1 MISRASLF
9 ALTASG
15 ALHAAVLSNWHTPFS
30 IDPASIP
37 NFENNLD
44 VQIIEDAN
52 TIGDIPTAA
61 QASIDS
67 QSTNISPVEVNE
79 REQALIHDVKRLSET
94 IFSLEKQFE
103 NAHHQ
108 AQNANHEIEQLTST
122 KASLE
127 ETLEAV
133 HRSANMTKAGMS
145 EQISILKAENR
156 QSQIEKA
163 DLQAQKNQAQFEN
176 TELRSANLSL
186 SDLLSDA
193 RDASQQSRNELVLE
207 RAHSQALD
215 HQLNALNTQQETLET
230 SHLDI
235 QREANILSE
244 QNHGLVIENT
254 TLKSQ
259 KNQAQSE
266 NTELRSANLSLSDLL
281 SDARDASQQ
290 SQKALVLERAHS
302 QALDHQLMALNT
314 QQETLEADR
323 LSIERETN
331 SLREQNH
338 GLVIENTTLKSQN
351 SMDREAIQS
360 LQNVNSNLKHIL
372 DQTKKEMTEL
382 QAKLEKSL
390 QTSRASL
397 ATGNAMDE
405 SNPTPAA
412 GNPKPIYPKI
422 AIRRGIE
429 GDVSL
434 RVMLTAS
441 GVVSSVTV
449 EKPSGS
455 RLLDAAAVSA
465 VKKWQFNPAMHQGE
479 PAASVTTVPIEF
491 KLIQSRG

>member
-9 ALTASG
+9 ALAASG
-15 ALHAAVLSNWHTPFS
+15 AIHAAVLSNWHTPFS

-37 NFENNLD
+37 SFENNLD

-52 TIGDIPTAA
+52 TIGDIPTAS

-67 QSTNISPVEVNE
+67 QPNNISPVEVNE

-94 IFSLEKQFE
+94 IFSLEKQLE
-103 NAHHQ
+103 NVHRE
-108 AQNANHEIEQLTST
+108 AQIANHEIGQLTSA
-122 KASLE
+122 KASVE
-127 ETLEAV
+127 QTLAAV
-133 HRSANMTKAGMS
+133 HRSAKLAKVGMS
-145 EQISILKAENR
+145 EQISILKAKNQQSRVENT
-156 QSQIEKA
+156 
-163 DLQAQKNQAQFEN
+163 DLQA
-176 TELRSANLSL
+176 
-186 SDLLSDA
+186 
-193 RDASQQSRNELVLE
+193 
-207 RAHSQALD
+207 
-215 HQLNALNTQQETLET
+215 
-230 SHLDI
+230 
-235 QREANILSE
+235 
-244 QNHGLVIENT
+244 
-254 TLKSQ
+254 Q

-266 NTELRSANLSLSDLL
+266 NTELRSANLALSDLL
-281 SDARDASQQ
+281 SDARDSTQQ
-290 SQKALVLERAHS
+290 SQKELVLERAHS

-314 QQETLEADR
+314 QQEILEASR
-323 LSIERETN
+323 LNIQRETN

-360 LQNVNSNLKHIL
+360 LQNVNGNLKHIL

-390 QTSRASL
+390 QTSLASL

-455 RLLDAAAVSA
+455 SLLDAAAVSA
-465 VKKWQFNPAMHQGE
+465 VKQWQFNPAMHQGE

-491 KLIQSRG
+491 KLVQSRG

>member
-15 ALHAAVLSNWHTPFS
+15 ALHAAVLSSWHAPLLV
-30 IDPASIP
+30 DPASIA

-52 TIGDIPTAA
+52 TIGDIPAA
-61 QASIDS
+61 SQASIDS
-67 QSTNISPVEVNE
+67 QPSNISPVEINE
-79 REQALIHDVKRLSET
+79 KEQALIHHVERLSET
-94 IFSLEKQFE
+94 IFSLEKQLE

-108 AQNANHEIEQLTST
+108 AQIANHEIEQLTSA

-133 HRSANMTKAGMS
+133 HRSANMAKAGMS
-145 EQISILKAENR
+145 EQISILKAANR
-156 QSQIEKA
+156 QSRIENA
-163 DLQAQKNQAQFEN
+163 DLQAQKNQAQSEN
-176 TELRSANLSL
+176 AELQKENLSL

-193 RDASQQSRNELVLE
+193 RDASQQSRNELALE

-215 HQLNALNTQQETLET
+215 HQLITLNNQQETLET

-244 QNHGLVIENT
+244 QKSKLIVENT
-254 TLKSQ
+254 KLKTQ
-259 KNQAQSE
+259 K
-266 NTELRSANLSLSDLL
+266 SAN
-281 SDARDASQQ
+281 A
-290 SQKALVLERAHS
+290 E
-302 QALDHQLMALNT
+302 
-314 QQETLEADR
+314 E
-323 LSIERETN
+323 
-331 SLREQNH
+331 
-338 GLVIENTTLKSQN
+338 
-351 SMDREAIQS
+351 IQS
-360 LQNVNSNLKHIL
+360 LQNINSGLRQML
-372 DQTKKEMTEL
+372 DQARKEMAEL
-382 QAKLEKSL
+382 QAKLEKSPE
-390 QTSRASL
+390 TSQASL

-455 RLLDAAAVSA
+455 ELLDAAAVSA
-465 VKKWQFNPAMHQGE
+465 VKQWQFNPAMHQGE

>member
-9 ALTASG
+9 ALAASG

-37 NFENNLD
+37 SFENNLD

-52 TIGDIPTAA
+52 TIGDIPTAS

-67 QSTNISPVEVNE
+67 QPSNISPVEVNE

-94 IFSLEKQFE
+94 IFSLEKQLE
-103 NAHHQ
+103 NVHRE
-108 AQNANHEIEQLTST
+108 AQIANHEIGQLTSA
-122 KASLE
+122 KASVE
-127 ETLEAV
+127 QTLAAV
-133 HRSANMTKAGMS
+133 HRSAKLAKVGMS
-145 EQISILKAENR
+145 EQISILKAKNQQSRVENT
-156 QSQIEKA
+156 
-163 DLQAQKNQAQFEN
+163 DLQA
-176 TELRSANLSL
+176 
-186 SDLLSDA
+186 
-193 RDASQQSRNELVLE
+193 
-207 RAHSQALD
+207 
-215 HQLNALNTQQETLET
+215 
-230 SHLDI
+230 
-235 QREANILSE
+235 
-244 QNHGLVIENT
+244 
-254 TLKSQ
+254 Q

-266 NTELRSANLSLSDLL
+266 NTELRSANLALSDLL
-281 SDARDASQQ
+281 SDARDSTQQ
-290 SQKALVLERAHS
+290 SQKELVLERAHS

-314 QQETLEADR
+314 QQEILEASR
-323 LSIERETN
+323 LNIQRETN

-455 RLLDAAAVSA
+455 SLLDAAAVSA
-465 VKKWQFNPAMHQGE
+465 VKQWQFNPAMHQGE

>member
-9 ALTASG
+9 ALAASG

-37 NFENNLD
+37 SFENNLD

-52 TIGDIPTAA
+52 TIGDIPTAS

-67 QSTNISPVEVNE
+67 QPSNISPVEVNE

-94 IFSLEKQFE
+94 IFSLEKQLE
-103 NAHHQ
+103 NVHRE
-108 AQNANHEIEQLTST
+108 AQIANHEIGQLTSA
-122 KASLE
+122 KASVE
-127 ETLEAV
+127 QTLTAV
-133 HRSANMTKAGMS
+133 HRSAKLAKVGMS

-156 QSQIEKA
+156 QSRIENA
-163 DLQAQKNQAQFEN
+163 DLQAQKNQAQLEN

-193 RDASQQSRNELVLE
+193 RDS
-207 RAHSQALD
+207 
-215 HQLNALNTQQETLET
+215 T
-230 SHLDI
+230 
-235 QREANILSE
+235 
-244 QNHGLVIENT
+244 
-254 TLKSQ
+254 
-259 KNQAQSE
+259 
-266 NTELRSANLSLSDLL
+266 
-281 SDARDASQQ
+281 QQ
-290 SQKALVLERAHS
+290 SQKELVLERAHS

-314 QQETLEADR
+314 QQEILEASR
-323 LSIERETN
+323 LDIQRETN

-360 LQNVNSNLKHIL
+360 LQNVNGNLKHAL

-455 RLLDAAAVSA
+455 SLLDAAAVSA
-465 VKKWQFNPAMHQGE
+465 VKQWQFNPAMHQGE

>member
-15 ALHAAVLSNWHTPFS
+15 ALHAAALSSWHAPLLV
-30 IDPASIP
+30 DPASIA

-52 TIGDIPTAA
+52 TIGDIPAA
-61 QASIDS
+61 SQASIDS
-67 QSTNISPVEVNE
+67 QPSNISPVEINE
-79 REQALIHDVKRLSET
+79 KEQALIHHVERLSET
-94 IFSLEKQFE
+94 IFSLEKQLE

-108 AQNANHEIEQLTST
+108 AQIANHEIEQLTSA

-133 HRSANMTKAGMS
+133 HRSANMAKAGMS
-145 EQISILKAENR
+145 EQISILKAANR
-156 QSQIEKA
+156 QSRIENA
-163 DLQAQKNQAQFEN
+163 DLQAQKKQAQSEN
-176 TELRSANLSL
+176 AELQKENLSL

-193 RDASQQSRNELVLE
+193 RDASQQSRNELALE

-215 HQLNALNTQQETLET
+215 HQLITLNNQQETLET

-244 QNHGLVIENT
+244 QKSELIVENT
-254 TLKSQ
+254 KLKTH
-259 KNQAQSE
+259 K
-266 NTELRSANLSLSDLL
+266 SAN
-281 SDARDASQQ
+281 A
-290 SQKALVLERAHS
+290 E
-302 QALDHQLMALNT
+302 
-314 QQETLEADR
+314 E
-323 LSIERETN
+323 
-331 SLREQNH
+331 
-338 GLVIENTTLKSQN
+338 
-351 SMDREAIQS
+351 IQS
-360 LQNVNSNLKHIL
+360 LQNINSGLRQML
-372 DQTKKEMTEL
+372 DRARKEMAEL
-382 QAKLEKSL
+382 QAKLEKSPE
-390 QTSRASL
+390 TSQASL

-455 RLLDAAAVSA
+455 ELLDAAAVSA
-465 VKKWQFNPAMHQGE
+465 VKQWQFNPAMHQGE

>member
-15 ALHAAVLSNWHTPFS
+15 ALHAAVLSSWHAPLLV
-30 IDPASIP
+30 DPASIA

-52 TIGDIPTAA
+52 TIGDIPAA
-61 QASIDS
+61 SQASIDS
-67 QSTNISPVEVNE
+67 QPSNISPVEINE
-79 REQALIHDVKRLSET
+79 KEQALIHHVERLSET
-94 IFSLEKQFE
+94 IFSLEKQLE

-108 AQNANHEIEQLTST
+108 AQIANHEIEQLTSA

-133 HRSANMTKAGMS
+133 HRSANMAKAGMS
-145 EQISILKAENR
+145 EQISILKAANR
-156 QSQIEKA
+156 QSRIENA
-163 DLQAQKNQAQFEN
+163 DLQAQKKQAQSEN
-176 TELRSANLSL
+176 AELQKENLSL

-193 RDASQQSRNELVLE
+193 RDASQQSRNELALE

-215 HQLNALNTQQETLET
+215 HQLITLNNQQETLET

-244 QNHGLVIENT
+244 QKSKLIVENT
-254 TLKSQ
+254 KLKTH
-259 KNQAQSE
+259 K
-266 NTELRSANLSLSDLL
+266 SAN
-281 SDARDASQQ
+281 A
-290 SQKALVLERAHS
+290 E
-302 QALDHQLMALNT
+302 
-314 QQETLEADR
+314 E
-323 LSIERETN
+323 
-331 SLREQNH
+331 
-338 GLVIENTTLKSQN
+338 
-351 SMDREAIQS
+351 IQS
-360 LQNVNSNLKHIL
+360 LQNINSGLRQKL
-372 DQTKKEMTEL
+372 DQARKEMAEL
-382 QAKLEKSL
+382 QAKLEKSPE
-390 QTSRASL
+390 TSQASL

-455 RLLDAAAVSA
+455 ELLDAAAVSA
-465 VKKWQFNPAMHQGE
+465 VKQWQFNPAMHQGE

>member
-9 ALTASG
+9 ALAASG

-37 NFENNLD
+37 SFENNLD

-52 TIGDIPTAA
+52 TIGDIPTAS

-67 QSTNISPVEVNE
+67 QPSNISPVEVNE

-94 IFSLEKQFE
+94 IFSLEKQLE
-103 NAHHQ
+103 NVHRE
-108 AQNANHEIEQLTST
+108 AQIANHEIGQLTSA
-122 KASLE
+122 KASVE
-127 ETLEAV
+127 QTLTAV
-133 HRSANMTKAGMS
+133 HRSAKLAKVGMS
-145 EQISILKAENR
+145 EQISILKAKNR
-156 QSQIEKA
+156 QSRVENT
-163 DLQAQKNQAQFEN
+163 DLQA
-176 TELRSANLSL
+176 
-186 SDLLSDA
+186 
-193 RDASQQSRNELVLE
+193 
-207 RAHSQALD
+207 
-215 HQLNALNTQQETLET
+215 
-230 SHLDI
+230 
-235 QREANILSE
+235 
-244 QNHGLVIENT
+244 
-254 TLKSQ
+254 Q

-266 NTELRSANLSLSDLL
+266 NTELRSANLALSDLL
-281 SDARDASQQ
+281 SDARDSTQQ
-290 SQKALVLERAHS
+290 SQKELVLERAHS

-314 QQETLEADR
+314 QQEILEASR
-323 LSIERETN
+323 LNIQRETN

-390 QTSRASL
+390 QTSLASL

-455 RLLDAAAVSA
+455 KLLDAAAVSA
-465 VKKWQFNPAMHQGE
+465 VKQWQFNPAMHQGE
-479 PAASVTTVPIEF
+479 PTASVTTVPIEF

>member
-15 ALHAAVLSNWHTPFS
+15 ALHAAALSSWHAPLLV
-30 IDPASIP
+30 DPASIA

-52 TIGDIPTAA
+52 TIGDIPTAS

-67 QSTNISPVEVNE
+67 QPSNISPVEINE
-79 REQALIHDVKRLSET
+79 KEQALIHHVERLSET
-94 IFSLEKQFE
+94 IFSLEKQLE

-108 AQNANHEIEQLTST
+108 AQIANHEIEQLTSA

-133 HRSANMTKAGMS
+133 HRSANMAKAGMS
-145 EQISILKAENR
+145 EQISILKAANR
-156 QSQIEKA
+156 QSRIENA
-163 DLQAQKNQAQFEN
+163 DLQAQKNQTQSEN
-176 TELRSANLSL
+176 AELQKENLSL

-193 RDASQQSRNELVLE
+193 RDASQQSRNELALE
-207 RAHSQALD
+207 RAQSQALD
-215 HQLNALNTQQETLET
+215 HQLITLNNQQETLET

-244 QNHGLVIENT
+244 QKSELIVENT
-254 TLKSQ
+254 KLKTH
-259 KNQAQSE
+259 K
-266 NTELRSANLSLSDLL
+266 SAN
-281 SDARDASQQ
+281 A
-290 SQKALVLERAHS
+290 E
-302 QALDHQLMALNT
+302 
-314 QQETLEADR
+314 E
-323 LSIERETN
+323 
-331 SLREQNH
+331 
-338 GLVIENTTLKSQN
+338 
-351 SMDREAIQS
+351 IQS
-360 LQNVNSNLKHIL
+360 LQNINSGLRQML
-372 DQTKKEMTEL
+372 DQARKEMAEL
-382 QAKLEKSL
+382 QAKLEKSPE
-390 QTSRASL
+390 TSQASL

-455 RLLDAAAVSA
+455 ELLDAAAVSA
-465 VKKWQFNPAMHQGE
+465 VKQWQFNPAMHQGE

>member
-9 ALTASG
+9 ALAASG
-15 ALHAAVLSNWHTPFS
+15 AIHAAVLSNWHTPFS

-37 NFENNLD
+37 SFENNLD

-52 TIGDIPTAA
+52 TIGDIPTAS

-67 QSTNISPVEVNE
+67 QPSNISPVEVNE

-94 IFSLEKQFE
+94 IFSLEKQLE
-103 NAHHQ
+103 NVHRE
-108 AQNANHEIEQLTST
+108 AQIANHEIGQLTSA
-122 KASLE
+122 KASVE
-127 ETLEAV
+127 QTLTAV
-133 HRSANMTKAGMS
+133 HRSAKLAKVGMS

-156 QSQIEKA
+156 QSRIENA
-163 DLQAQKNQAQFEN
+163 GLQAQKNQAQLEN

-193 RDASQQSRNELVLE
+193 RDSTQQSQKELVLE
-207 RAHSQALD
+207 RAHSQ
-215 HQLNALNTQQETLET
+215 
-230 SHLDI
+230 
-235 QREANILSE
+235 
-244 QNHGLVIENT
+244 V
-254 TLKSQ
+254 
-259 KNQAQSE
+259 
-266 NTELRSANLSLSDLL
+266 
-281 SDARDASQQ
+281 
-290 SQKALVLERAHS
+290 
-302 QALDHQLMALNT
+302 LDHQLMALNT
-314 QQETLEADR
+314 QQETLETSR
-323 LSIERETN
+323 LDIQRETN
-331 SLREQNH
+331 SLREQNR

-455 RLLDAAAVSA
+455 SLLDAAAVSA
-465 VKKWQFNPAMHQGE
+465 VKQWQFNPAMHQGE

>member
-15 ALHAAVLSNWHTPFS
+15 ALHAAALSSWHAPLLV
-30 IDPASIP
+30 DPASIAS
-37 NFENNLD
+37 FENNLD

-52 TIGDIPTAA
+52 TIGDIPTAS

-67 QSTNISPVEVNE
+67 QPSNISPVEINE
-79 REQALIHDVKRLSET
+79 KEQALIHHVERLLET
-94 IFSLEKQFE
+94 IFSLEKQLE

-108 AQNANHEIEQLTST
+108 AQIANHEIEQLTSA

-133 HRSANMTKAGMS
+133 HRSANMAKAGMS
-145 EQISILKAENR
+145 EQISILKAANR
-156 QSQIEKA
+156 QSRIENA
-163 DLQAQKNQAQFEN
+163 DLQAQKKQAQSEN
-176 TELRSANLSL
+176 AELQKENLSL

-193 RDASQQSRNELVLE
+193 RDASQQSRNELALE

-215 HQLNALNTQQETLET
+215 HQLITLNNQQETLET

-244 QNHGLVIENT
+244 QKSELIVENT
-254 TLKSQ
+254 KLKTH
-259 KNQAQSE
+259 K
-266 NTELRSANLSLSDLL
+266 SAN
-281 SDARDASQQ
+281 A
-290 SQKALVLERAHS
+290 E
-302 QALDHQLMALNT
+302 
-314 QQETLEADR
+314 E
-323 LSIERETN
+323 
-331 SLREQNH
+331 
-338 GLVIENTTLKSQN
+338 
-351 SMDREAIQS
+351 IQS
-360 LQNVNSNLKHIL
+360 LQNINSGLRQML
-372 DQTKKEMTEL
+372 DQARKEMAEL
-382 QAKLEKSL
+382 QAKLEKSPE
-390 QTSRASL
+390 TSQASL

-429 GDVSL
+429 GGVSL

-455 RLLDAAAVSA
+455 ELLDAAAVSA
-465 VKKWQFNPAMHQGE
+465 VKQWQFNPAMHQGE

>member
-1 MISRASLF
+1 VISRASLF
-9 ALTASG
+9 ALAASG

-37 NFENNLD
+37 SFENNLD

-52 TIGDIPTAA
+52 TIGDIPTAS

-67 QSTNISPVEVNE
+67 QPSNISPVEVNE

-94 IFSLEKQFE
+94 IFSLEKQLE
-103 NAHHQ
+103 NVHRE
-108 AQNANHEIEQLTST
+108 AQIANHEIGQLTSA
-122 KASLE
+122 KASVE
-127 ETLEAV
+127 QTLTAV
-133 HRSANMTKAGMS
+133 HRSAKLAKVGMS

-156 QSQIEKA
+156 QSRIENA
-163 DLQAQKNQAQFEN
+163 GLQAQKNQAQLEN

-193 RDASQQSRNELVLE
+193 RDSTQQSQKELVLE
-207 RAHSQALD
+207 RAHS
-215 HQLNALNTQQETLET
+215 E
-230 SHLDI
+230 
-235 QREANILSE
+235 
-244 QNHGLVIENT
+244 
-254 TLKSQ
+254 
-259 KNQAQSE
+259 
-266 NTELRSANLSLSDLL
+266 
-281 SDARDASQQ
+281 
-290 SQKALVLERAHS
+290 
-302 QALDHQLMALNT
+302 ALDHQLMALNT
-314 QQETLEADR
+314 QQEILEASR
-323 LSIERETN
+323 LDIQRETN

-360 LQNVNSNLKHIL
+360 LQNVNGNLKHAL

-455 RLLDAAAVSA
+455 SLLDAAAVSA
-465 VKKWQFNPAMHQGE
+465 VKQWQFNPAMHQGE

>member
-15 ALHAAVLSNWHTPFS
+15 ALHAAALSSWHAPLLV
-30 IDPASIP
+30 DPASIA

-52 TIGDIPTAA
+52 TIGDIPAA
-61 QASIDS
+61 SQASIDS
-67 QSTNISPVEVNE
+67 QPSNISPVEINE
-79 REQALIHDVKRLSET
+79 KEQALIHHVERLSET
-94 IFSLEKQFE
+94 IFSLEKQLE

-108 AQNANHEIEQLTST
+108 AQIANHEIEQLTSA

-133 HRSANMTKAGMS
+133 HRSANMAKAGMS
-145 EQISILKAENR
+145 EQISILKAANR
-156 QSQIEKA
+156 QSRIENA
-163 DLQAQKNQAQFEN
+163 DLQAQKNQAQSEN
-176 TELRSANLSL
+176 VELQKENLSL

-193 RDASQQSRNELVLE
+193 RDASQQSRNELALE

-215 HQLNALNTQQETLET
+215 HQLITLNNQQETLET

-244 QNHGLVIENT
+244 QKSKLIVENT
-254 TLKSQ
+254 KLKTQ
-259 KNQAQSE
+259 K
-266 NTELRSANLSLSDLL
+266 SAN
-281 SDARDASQQ
+281 A
-290 SQKALVLERAHS
+290 E
-302 QALDHQLMALNT
+302 
-314 QQETLEADR
+314 E
-323 LSIERETN
+323 
-331 SLREQNH
+331 
-338 GLVIENTTLKSQN
+338 
-351 SMDREAIQS
+351 IQS
-360 LQNVNSNLKHIL
+360 LQNINSGLRQML
-372 DQTKKEMTEL
+372 DQARKEMAEL
-382 QAKLEKSL
+382 QAKLEKSPE
-390 QTSRASL
+390 TSQASL

-455 RLLDAAAVSA
+455 ELLDAAAVSA
-465 VKKWQFNPAMHQGE
+465 VKQWQFNPAMHQGE

>member
-9 ALTASG
+9 ALAASG

-37 NFENNLD
+37 SFENNLD

-52 TIGDIPTAA
+52 SIGDIPTAS

-67 QSTNISPVEVNE
+67 QPSNISPVEVNE

-94 IFSLEKQFE
+94 IFSLEKQLE
-103 NAHHQ
+103 NVHRE
-108 AQNANHEIEQLTST
+108 AQIANHEIGQLTSA
-122 KASLE
+122 KASVE
-127 ETLEAV
+127 QTLTAV
-133 HRSANMTKAGMS
+133 HRSAKLAKVGMS

-156 QSQIEKA
+156 QSRIENA
-163 DLQAQKNQAQFEN
+163 DLQAQKNQAQLEN

-193 RDASQQSRNELVLE
+193 RDS
-207 RAHSQALD
+207 
-215 HQLNALNTQQETLET
+215 T
-230 SHLDI
+230 
-235 QREANILSE
+235 
-244 QNHGLVIENT
+244 
-254 TLKSQ
+254 
-259 KNQAQSE
+259 
-266 NTELRSANLSLSDLL
+266 
-281 SDARDASQQ
+281 QQ
-290 SQKALVLERAHS
+290 SQKELVLERAHS

-314 QQETLEADR
+314 QQEILEASR
-323 LSIERETN
+323 LNIQRETN

-360 LQNVNSNLKHIL
+360 LQNVNGNLKHAL

-455 RLLDAAAVSA
+455 SLLDAAAVSA
-465 VKKWQFNPAMHQGE
+465 VKQWQFNPAMHQGE

>member
-9 ALTASG
+9 ALAASG

-37 NFENNLD
+37 SFENNLD

-52 TIGDIPTAA
+52 TIGDIPTAS

-67 QSTNISPVEVNE
+67 QPSNISPVEVNE

-94 IFSLEKQFE
+94 IFSLEKQLE
-103 NAHHQ
+103 NVHRE
-108 AQNANHEIEQLTST
+108 AQIANHEIGQLTSA
-122 KASLE
+122 KASVE
-127 ETLEAV
+127 QTLAAV
-133 HRSANMTKAGMS
+133 HRSAKLAKVGMS
-145 EQISILKAENR
+145 EQISILTAKNQQSRVENT
-156 QSQIEKA
+156 
-163 DLQAQKNQAQFEN
+163 DLQA
-176 TELRSANLSL
+176 
-186 SDLLSDA
+186 
-193 RDASQQSRNELVLE
+193 
-207 RAHSQALD
+207 
-215 HQLNALNTQQETLET
+215 
-230 SHLDI
+230 
-235 QREANILSE
+235 
-244 QNHGLVIENT
+244 
-254 TLKSQ
+254 Q

-266 NTELRSANLSLSDLL
+266 NTELRSANLALSDLL
-281 SDARDASQQ
+281 SDARDSTQQ
-290 SQKALVLERAHS
+290 SQKELVLERAHS

-314 QQETLEADR
+314 QQEILEASR
-323 LSIERETN
+323 LNIQRETN

-390 QTSRASL
+390 QTSLASL

-455 RLLDAAAVSA
+455 SLLDAAAVSA
-465 VKKWQFNPAMHQGE
+465 VKQWQFNPAMHQGE

>member
-1 MISRASLF
+1 M
-9 ALTASG
+9 
-15 ALHAAVLSNWHTPFS
+15 
-30 IDPASIP
+30 
-37 NFENNLD
+37 
-44 VQIIEDAN
+44 
-52 TIGDIPTAA
+52 
-61 QASIDS
+61 
-67 QSTNISPVEVNE
+67 
-79 REQALIHDVKRLSET
+79 EQ
-94 IFSLEKQFE
+94 
-103 NAHHQ
+103 
-108 AQNANHEIEQLTST
+108 
-122 KASLE
+122 
-127 ETLEAV
+127 TLAAV
-133 HRSANMTKAGMS
+133 HRSAKLAKVGMS

-156 QSQIEKA
+156 QSRIENT
-163 DLQAQKNQAQFEN
+163 DLQA
-176 TELRSANLSL
+176 
-186 SDLLSDA
+186 
-193 RDASQQSRNELVLE
+193 
-207 RAHSQALD
+207 
-215 HQLNALNTQQETLET
+215 
-230 SHLDI
+230 
-235 QREANILSE
+235 
-244 QNHGLVIENT
+244 
-254 TLKSQ
+254 Q

-281 SDARDASQQ
+281 SDARDSTQQ
-290 SQKALVLERAHS
+290 SQKELVLERAHS

-314 QQETLEADR
+314 QQEILEASR
-323 LSIERETN
+323 LNIQRETN

-360 LQNVNSNLKHIL
+360 LQNVNGNLKHAL

-455 RLLDAAAVSA
+455 SLLDAAAVSA
-465 VKKWQFNPAMHQGE
+465 VKQWQFNPAMHQGE

>member
-1 MISRASLF
+1 VISRASLF
-9 ALTASG
+9 ALAASG

-37 NFENNLD
+37 SFENNLD

-52 TIGDIPTAA
+52 TIGDIPTAS

-67 QSTNISPVEVNE
+67 QPSNISPVEVNE

-94 IFSLEKQFE
+94 IFSLEKQLE
-103 NAHHQ
+103 NVHRE
-108 AQNANHEIEQLTST
+108 AQIANHEIGQLTSA
-122 KASLE
+122 KASVE
-127 ETLEAV
+127 QTLTAV
-133 HRSANMTKAGMS
+133 HRSAKLAKVGMS

-156 QSQIEKA
+156 QSRIENA
-163 DLQAQKNQAQFEN
+163 DLQAQKNQAQLEN

-193 RDASQQSRNELVLE
+193 RDSTQQSQKELVLE
-207 RAHSQALD
+207 RAHS
-215 HQLNALNTQQETLET
+215 E
-230 SHLDI
+230 
-235 QREANILSE
+235 
-244 QNHGLVIENT
+244 
-254 TLKSQ
+254 
-259 KNQAQSE
+259 
-266 NTELRSANLSLSDLL
+266 
-281 SDARDASQQ
+281 
-290 SQKALVLERAHS
+290 
-302 QALDHQLMALNT
+302 ALDHQLMALNT
-314 QQETLEADR
+314 QQEILEASR
-323 LSIERETN
+323 LDIQRETN

-360 LQNVNSNLKHIL
+360 LQNVNGNLKHAL

-455 RLLDAAAVSA
+455 SLLDAAAVSA
-465 VKKWQFNPAMHQGE
+465 VKQWQFNPAMHQGE

>member
-15 ALHAAVLSNWHTPFS
+15 ALHAAALSSWHAPLLV
-30 IDPASIP
+30 DPASIAS
-37 NFENNLD
+37 FENNLD

-52 TIGDIPTAA
+52 TIGDIPTAS

-67 QSTNISPVEVNE
+67 QPSNISPVEINE
-79 REQALIHDVKRLSET
+79 KEQALIHHVERLSET
-94 IFSLEKQFE
+94 IFSLEKQLE

-108 AQNANHEIEQLTST
+108 AQIANHEIEQLTSA

-133 HRSANMTKAGMS
+133 HRSANMAKAGMS
-145 EQISILKAENR
+145 EQISILKAANR
-156 QSQIEKA
+156 QSRIENA
-163 DLQAQKNQAQFEN
+163 DLQAQKNQAQSEN
-176 TELRSANLSL
+176 AELQKENLSL

-193 RDASQQSRNELVLE
+193 RDASQQSRNELALE

-215 HQLNALNTQQETLET
+215 HQLITLNNQQETLET

-244 QNHGLVIENT
+244 QKSKLIVENT
-254 TLKSQ
+254 KLKTH
-259 KNQAQSE
+259 QAQSE
-266 NTELRSANLSLSDLL
+266 NAEALSDLL

-290 SQKALVLERAHS
+290 SRNELALERAQS
-302 QALDHQLMALNT
+302 QALDHQLITLNN
-314 QQETLEADR
+314 QQETLETSHLDIQREANI
-323 LSIERETN
+323 LS
-331 SLREQNH
+331 EQKSE
-338 GLVIENTTLKSQN
+338 LIVENTKLKTHKSAN
-351 SMDREAIQS
+351 AEEIQS
-360 LQNVNSNLKHIL
+360 LQNINSGLRQML
-372 DQTKKEMTEL
+372 DQARKEMAEL
-382 QAKLEKSL
+382 QAKLEKSPE
-390 QTSRASL
+390 TSQASL

-455 RLLDAAAVSA
+455 ELLDAAAVSA
-465 VKKWQFNPAMHQGE
+465 VKQWQFNPAMHQGE

>member
-15 ALHAAVLSNWHTPFS
+15 ALHAAALSSWHAPLLV
-30 IDPASIP
+30 DPASIA

-52 TIGDIPTAA
+52 TIGDIPTAS

-67 QSTNISPVEVNE
+67 QPSNISPVEINE
-79 REQALIHDVKRLSET
+79 KEQALIHHVERLSET
-94 IFSLEKQFE
+94 IFSLEKQLE
-103 NAHHQ
+103 NVHRE
-108 AQNANHEIEQLTST
+108 AQIANHEIGQLTSA
-122 KASLE
+122 KASVE
-127 ETLEAV
+127 QTLTAV
-133 HRSANMTKAGMS
+133 HRSAKLAKVGMS

-156 QSQIEKA
+156 QSRIENA
-163 DLQAQKNQAQFEN
+163 DLQAQKNQAQLEN

-193 RDASQQSRNELVLE
+193 RDSTQQSQKELVLE
-207 RAHSQALD
+207 RAHS
-215 HQLNALNTQQETLET
+215 E
-230 SHLDI
+230 
-235 QREANILSE
+235 
-244 QNHGLVIENT
+244 
-254 TLKSQ
+254 
-259 KNQAQSE
+259 
-266 NTELRSANLSLSDLL
+266 
-281 SDARDASQQ
+281 
-290 SQKALVLERAHS
+290 
-302 QALDHQLMALNT
+302 ALDHQLMALNT
-314 QQETLEADR
+314 QQEILEASR
-323 LSIERETN
+323 LNIQRETN

-360 LQNVNSNLKHIL
+360 LQNVNGNLKHAL

-455 RLLDAAAVSA
+455 SLLDAAAVSA
-465 VKKWQFNPAMHQGE
+465 VKQWQFNPAMHQGE

>member
-15 ALHAAVLSNWHTPFS
+15 ALHAAVLSSWHAPLLV
-30 IDPASIP
+30 DPASIA

-52 TIGDIPTAA
+52 TIGDIPAA
-61 QASIDS
+61 SQASIDS
-67 QSTNISPVEVNE
+67 QPSNISPVEINE
-79 REQALIHDVKRLSET
+79 KEQALIHHVERLSET
-94 IFSLEKQFE
+94 IFSLEKQLE

-108 AQNANHEIEQLTST
+108 AQIANHEIEQLTSA

-133 HRSANMTKAGMS
+133 HRSANMAKAGMS
-145 EQISILKAENR
+145 EQISILKAANR
-156 QSQIEKA
+156 QSRIENA
-163 DLQAQKNQAQFEN
+163 DLQAQKNQAQSEN
-176 TELRSANLSL
+176 VELQKENLSL

-193 RDASQQSRNELVLE
+193 RDASQQSRNELALE

-215 HQLNALNTQQETLET
+215 HQLITLNNQQETLET

-244 QNHGLVIENT
+244 QKSELIVENT
-254 TLKSQ
+254 KLKTH
-259 KNQAQSE
+259 K
-266 NTELRSANLSLSDLL
+266 SAN
-281 SDARDASQQ
+281 A
-290 SQKALVLERAHS
+290 E
-302 QALDHQLMALNT
+302 
-314 QQETLEADR
+314 E
-323 LSIERETN
+323 
-331 SLREQNH
+331 
-338 GLVIENTTLKSQN
+338 
-351 SMDREAIQS
+351 IQS
-360 LQNVNSNLKHIL
+360 LQNINSGLRQML
-372 DQTKKEMTEL
+372 DQARKEMAEL
-382 QAKLEKSL
+382 QAKLEKSPE
-390 QTSRASL
+390 TSQASL

-455 RLLDAAAVSA
+455 ELLDAAAVSA
-465 VKKWQFNPAMHQGE
+465 VKQWQFNPAMHQGE

>member
-1 MISRASLF
+1 VISRASLF
-9 ALTASG
+9 ALAASG

-37 NFENNLD
+37 SFENNLD

-52 TIGDIPTAA
+52 TIGDIPTAS

-67 QSTNISPVEVNE
+67 QPSNISPVEVNE

-94 IFSLEKQFE
+94 IFSLEKQLE
-103 NAHHQ
+103 NVHRE
-108 AQNANHEIEQLTST
+108 AQIANHEIGQLTSA
-122 KASLE
+122 KASVE
-127 ETLEAV
+127 QTLTAV
-133 HRSANMTKAGMS
+133 HRSAKLAKVGMS

-156 QSQIEKA
+156 QSRIENA
-163 DLQAQKNQAQFEN
+163 DLQAQKNQAQLEN

-193 RDASQQSRNELVLE
+193 RDS
-207 RAHSQALD
+207 
-215 HQLNALNTQQETLET
+215 T
-230 SHLDI
+230 
-235 QREANILSE
+235 
-244 QNHGLVIENT
+244 
-254 TLKSQ
+254 
-259 KNQAQSE
+259 
-266 NTELRSANLSLSDLL
+266 
-281 SDARDASQQ
+281 QQ
-290 SQKALVLERAHS
+290 SQKELVLERAHS

-314 QQETLEADR
+314 QQEILEASR
-323 LSIERETN
+323 LNIQRETN

-360 LQNVNSNLKHIL
+360 LQNVNGNLKHAL

-455 RLLDAAAVSA
+455 SLLDAAAVSA
-465 VKKWQFNPAMHQGE
+465 VKQWQFNPAMHQGE

>member
-9 ALTASG
+9 ALAASG

-37 NFENNLD
+37 SFENNLD

-52 TIGDIPTAA
+52 TIGDIPTAS

-67 QSTNISPVEVNE
+67 QPSNISPVEVNE

-94 IFSLEKQFE
+94 IFSLEKQLE
-103 NAHHQ
+103 NVHRE
-108 AQNANHEIEQLTST
+108 AQIANHEIGQLTSA
-122 KASLE
+122 KASVE
-127 ETLEAV
+127 QTLAAV
-133 HRSANMTKAGMS
+133 HRSAKLAKVGMS
-145 EQISILKAENR
+145 EQISILKAKNR
-156 QSQIEKA
+156 QSRVENT
-163 DLQAQKNQAQFEN
+163 DLQA
-176 TELRSANLSL
+176 
-186 SDLLSDA
+186 
-193 RDASQQSRNELVLE
+193 
-207 RAHSQALD
+207 
-215 HQLNALNTQQETLET
+215 
-230 SHLDI
+230 
-235 QREANILSE
+235 
-244 QNHGLVIENT
+244 
-254 TLKSQ
+254 Q

-266 NTELRSANLSLSDLL
+266 NTELRSANLALSDLL
-281 SDARDASQQ
+281 SDARDSTQQ
-290 SQKALVLERAHS
+290 SQKELVLERAHS

-314 QQETLEADR
+314 QQEILEASR
-323 LSIERETN
+323 LNIQRETN

-390 QTSRASL
+390 QTSLASL

-455 RLLDAAAVSA
+455 SLLDAAAVSA
-465 VKKWQFNPAMHQGE
+465 VKQWQFNPAMHQGE

>member
-9 ALTASG
+9 ALAASG
-15 ALHAAVLSNWHTPFS
+15 AIHAAVLSNWHTPFS

-52 TIGDIPTAA
+52 TIGDIPTAS

-67 QSTNISPVEVNE
+67 QPNNISPVEVNE

-94 IFSLEKQFE
+94 IFSLEKQLE
-103 NAHHQ
+103 NAHHE
-108 AQNANHEIEQLTST
+108 AQIANHEIGQLTSA
-122 KASLE
+122 KASVE
-127 ETLEAV
+127 QTLAAV
-133 HRSANMTKAGMS
+133 HRSAKLAKVGMS
-145 EQISILKAENR
+145 EQISILKAKNR
-156 QSQIEKA
+156 QSRVENT
-163 DLQAQKNQAQFEN
+163 DLQA
-176 TELRSANLSL
+176 
-186 SDLLSDA
+186 
-193 RDASQQSRNELVLE
+193 
-207 RAHSQALD
+207 
-215 HQLNALNTQQETLET
+215 
-230 SHLDI
+230 
-235 QREANILSE
+235 
-244 QNHGLVIENT
+244 
-254 TLKSQ
+254 Q

-266 NTELRSANLSLSDLL
+266 NTELRSANLALSDLL
-281 SDARDASQQ
+281 SDARDSTQQ
-290 SQKALVLERAHS
+290 SQKELVLERAHS
-302 QALDHQLMALNT
+302 EALDHQLMALNT
-314 QQETLEADR
+314 QQEILEASR
-323 LSIERETN
+323 LNIQRETN

-360 LQNVNSNLKHIL
+360 LQNVNGNLKHIL

-390 QTSRASL
+390 QTSLASL

-455 RLLDAAAVSA
+455 SLLDAAAVSA
-465 VKKWQFNPAMHQGE
+465 VKQWQFNPAMHQGE

-491 KLIQSRG
+491 KLVQSRG

>member
-1 MISRASLF
+1 ISRASLF
-9 ALTASG
+9 ALADSG

-37 NFENNLD
+37 SFENNLD

-52 TIGDIPTAA
+52 TIGDIPTAS

-67 QSTNISPVEVNE
+67 QPSNISPVEVNE

-94 IFSLEKQFE
+94 IFSLEKQLE
-103 NAHHQ
+103 NVHRE
-108 AQNANHEIEQLTST
+108 AQIANHEIGQLTSA
-122 KASLE
+122 KASVE
-127 ETLEAV
+127 QTLTAV
-133 HRSANMTKAGMS
+133 HRSAKLAKVGMS
-145 EQISILKAENR
+145 EQISILKAKNR
-156 QSQIEKA
+156 QSRVENT
-163 DLQAQKNQAQFEN
+163 DLQA
-176 TELRSANLSL
+176 
-186 SDLLSDA
+186 
-193 RDASQQSRNELVLE
+193 
-207 RAHSQALD
+207 
-215 HQLNALNTQQETLET
+215 
-230 SHLDI
+230 
-235 QREANILSE
+235 
-244 QNHGLVIENT
+244 
-254 TLKSQ
+254 Q

-266 NTELRSANLSLSDLL
+266 NTELRSANLALSDLL
-281 SDARDASQQ
+281 SDARDSTQQ
-290 SQKALVLERAHS
+290 SQKELVLERAHS

-314 QQETLEADR
+314 QQEILEASR
-323 LSIERETN
+323 LNIQRETN

-390 QTSRASL
+390 QTSLASL

-455 RLLDAAAVSA
+455 SLLDAAAVSA
-465 VKKWQFNPAMHQGE
+465 VKQWQFNPAMHQGE

>member
-9 ALTASG
+9 ALAASG

-37 NFENNLD
+37 SFENNLD

-52 TIGDIPTAA
+52 TIGDIPTAS

-67 QSTNISPVEVNE
+67 QPSNISPVEVNE

-94 IFSLEKQFE
+94 IFSLEKQLE
-103 NAHHQ
+103 NVHRE
-108 AQNANHEIEQLTST
+108 AQIANHEIGQLTSA
-122 KASLE
+122 KASVE
-127 ETLEAV
+127 QTLTAV
-133 HRSANMTKAGMS
+133 HRSAKLAKVGMS

-156 QSQIEKA
+156 QSRIENA
-163 DLQAQKNQAQFEN
+163 DLQAQKNQAQLEN

-193 RDASQQSRNELVLE
+193 RDS
-207 RAHSQALD
+207 
-215 HQLNALNTQQETLET
+215 T
-230 SHLDI
+230 
-235 QREANILSE
+235 
-244 QNHGLVIENT
+244 
-254 TLKSQ
+254 
-259 KNQAQSE
+259 
-266 NTELRSANLSLSDLL
+266 
-281 SDARDASQQ
+281 QQ
-290 SQKALVLERAHS
+290 SQKELVLERAHS

-314 QQETLEADR
+314 QQEILEASR
-323 LSIERETN
+323 LNIQRETN

-360 LQNVNSNLKHIL
+360 LQNVNGNLKHAL

-455 RLLDAAAVSA
+455 SLLDAAAVSA
-465 VKKWQFNPAMHQGE
+465 VKQWQFNPAMHQGE

>member
-9 ALTASG
+9 ALAASG

-37 NFENNLD
+37 SFENNLD

-52 TIGDIPTAA
+52 TIGDIPTAS

-67 QSTNISPVEVNE
+67 QPSNISPVEVNE

-94 IFSLEKQFE
+94 IFSLEKQLE
-103 NAHHQ
+103 NVHRE
-108 AQNANHEIEQLTST
+108 AQIANHEIGQLTSA
-122 KASLE
+122 KASVE
-127 ETLEAV
+127 QTLTAV
-133 HRSANMTKAGMS
+133 HRSAKLAKVGMS
-145 EQISILKAENR
+145 EQISILKAKNQQSRVENT
-156 QSQIEKA
+156 
-163 DLQAQKNQAQFEN
+163 DLQA
-176 TELRSANLSL
+176 
-186 SDLLSDA
+186 
-193 RDASQQSRNELVLE
+193 
-207 RAHSQALD
+207 
-215 HQLNALNTQQETLET
+215 
-230 SHLDI
+230 
-235 QREANILSE
+235 
-244 QNHGLVIENT
+244 
-254 TLKSQ
+254 Q

-266 NTELRSANLSLSDLL
+266 NTELRSANLALSDLL
-281 SDARDASQQ
+281 SDARDSTQQ
-290 SQKALVLERAHS
+290 SQKELVLERAHS

-314 QQETLEADR
+314 QQEILEASR
-323 LSIERETN
+323 LNIQRETN

-360 LQNVNSNLKHIL
+360 LQNVNGNLKHIL

-455 RLLDAAAVSA
+455 SLLDAAAVSA
-465 VKKWQFNPAMHQGE
+465 VKQWQFNPAMHQGE

>member
-9 ALTASG
+9 ALAASG

-37 NFENNLD
+37 SFENNLD

-52 TIGDIPTAA
+52 TIGDIPTAS

-67 QSTNISPVEVNE
+67 QPRNISPVEVHE

-94 IFSLEKQFE
+94 IFSLEKQLE
-103 NAHHQ
+103 NAHHE
-108 AQNANHEIEQLTST
+108 AQIANHEIGQLTSA
-122 KASLE
+122 KASVE
-127 ETLEAV
+127 QTLAAV
-133 HRSANMTKAGMS
+133 HRSAKLAKVGMS
-145 EQISILKAENR
+145 EQISILNAKNR
-156 QSQIEKA
+156 QSRIENT
-163 DLQAQKNQAQFEN
+163 DLQA
-176 TELRSANLSL
+176 
-186 SDLLSDA
+186 
-193 RDASQQSRNELVLE
+193 
-207 RAHSQALD
+207 
-215 HQLNALNTQQETLET
+215 
-230 SHLDI
+230 
-235 QREANILSE
+235 
-244 QNHGLVIENT
+244 
-254 TLKSQ
+254 Q

-266 NTELRSANLSLSDLL
+266 NTELRSANLALSDLL
-281 SDARDASQQ
+281 SDARDSMQQ
-290 SQKALVLERAHS
+290 SQKELVLERVHS
-302 QALDHQLMALNT
+302 QALDHQLMTLNT
-314 QQETLEADR
+314 QQEILEASR
-323 LSIERETN
+323 LNIQRETN
-331 SLREQNH
+331 RLREQNH

-360 LQNVNSNLKHIL
+360 LQNVNGNLKHAL
-372 DQTKKEMTEL
+372 DQTKKEVTEL

-390 QTSRASL
+390 QTSLASL

-455 RLLDAAAVSA
+455 SLLDAAAVSA
-465 VKKWQFNPAMHQGE
+465 VKQWQFNPAMHQGE

>member
-15 ALHAAVLSNWHTPFS
+15 ALHAAVLSSWHAPLLV
-30 IDPASIP
+30 DPASIA

-52 TIGDIPTAA
+52 TIGDIPAA
-61 QASIDS
+61 SQASIDS
-67 QSTNISPVEVNE
+67 QPSNISPVEINE
-79 REQALIHDVKRLSET
+79 KERALIHHVERLSET
-94 IFSLEKQFE
+94 IFSLEKQLE

-108 AQNANHEIEQLTST
+108 AQIANHEIEQLTSA

-133 HRSANMTKAGMS
+133 HRSANMAKAGMS
-145 EQISILKAENR
+145 EQISILKAANR
-156 QSQIEKA
+156 QSRIENA
-163 DLQAQKNQAQFEN
+163 DLQAQKNQAQSEN
-176 TELRSANLSL
+176 VELQKENLSL

-193 RDASQQSRNELVLE
+193 RDASQQSRNELALE

-215 HQLNALNTQQETLET
+215 HQLITLNNQQETLET

-244 QNHGLVIENT
+244 QKSKLIVENT
-254 TLKSQ
+254 KLKTH
-259 KNQAQSE
+259 K
-266 NTELRSANLSLSDLL
+266 SAN
-281 SDARDASQQ
+281 A
-290 SQKALVLERAHS
+290 E
-302 QALDHQLMALNT
+302 
-314 QQETLEADR
+314 E
-323 LSIERETN
+323 
-331 SLREQNH
+331 
-338 GLVIENTTLKSQN
+338 
-351 SMDREAIQS
+351 IQS
-360 LQNVNSNLKHIL
+360 LQNINSGLRQML
-372 DQTKKEMTEL
+372 DQARKEMAEL
-382 QAKLEKSL
+382 QAKLEKSPE
-390 QTSRASL
+390 TSQASL

-455 RLLDAAAVSA
+455 ELLDAAAVSA
-465 VKKWQFNPAMHQGE
+465 VKQWQFNPAMHQGE

>member
-9 ALTASG
+9 ALAASG

-37 NFENNLD
+37 SFENNLD

-52 TIGDIPTAA
+52 TIGDIPTAS

-67 QSTNISPVEVNE
+67 QPSNISPVEVNE

-94 IFSLEKQFE
+94 IFSLEKQLE
-103 NAHHQ
+103 NVHRE
-108 AQNANHEIEQLTST
+108 AQIANHEIGQLTSA
-122 KASLE
+122 KASVE
-127 ETLEAV
+127 QTLAAV
-133 HRSANMTKAGMS
+133 HRSAKLAKVGMS

-156 QSQIEKA
+156 QSRIENT
-163 DLQAQKNQAQFEN
+163 DLQA
-176 TELRSANLSL
+176 
-186 SDLLSDA
+186 
-193 RDASQQSRNELVLE
+193 
-207 RAHSQALD
+207 
-215 HQLNALNTQQETLET
+215 
-230 SHLDI
+230 
-235 QREANILSE
+235 
-244 QNHGLVIENT
+244 
-254 TLKSQ
+254 Q

-281 SDARDASQQ
+281 SDARDSTQQ
-290 SQKALVLERAHS
+290 SQKELVLERAHS

-314 QQETLEADR
+314 QQEILEASR
-323 LSIERETN
+323 LNIQRETN

-360 LQNVNSNLKHIL
+360 LQNVNGNLKHAL

-455 RLLDAAAVSA
+455 SLLDAAAVSA
-465 VKKWQFNPAMHQGE
+465 VKQWQFNPAMHQGE

>member
-9 ALTASG
+9 ALAASG

-37 NFENNLD
+37 SFENNLD

-52 TIGDIPTAA
+52 TIGDIPTAS

-67 QSTNISPVEVNE
+67 QPSNISPVEVNE

-94 IFSLEKQFE
+94 IFSLEKQLE
-103 NAHHQ
+103 NVHRE
-108 AQNANHEIEQLTST
+108 AQIANHEIGQLTSA
-122 KASLE
+122 KASVE
-127 ETLEAV
+127 QTLTAV
-133 HRSANMTKAGMS
+133 HRSAKLAKVGMS

-156 QSQIEKA
+156 QSRIENA
-163 DLQAQKNQAQFEN
+163 DLQAQKNQAQLEN

-193 RDASQQSRNELVLE
+193 RDS
-207 RAHSQALD
+207 
-215 HQLNALNTQQETLET
+215 T
-230 SHLDI
+230 
-235 QREANILSE
+235 
-244 QNHGLVIENT
+244 
-254 TLKSQ
+254 
-259 KNQAQSE
+259 
-266 NTELRSANLSLSDLL
+266 
-281 SDARDASQQ
+281 QQ
-290 SQKALVLERAHS
+290 SQKELVLERAHS

-314 QQETLEADR
+314 QQEILEASR
-323 LSIERETN
+323 LDIQRETN

-360 LQNVNSNLKHIL
+360 LQNVNSNLKHML
-372 DQTKKEMTEL
+372 GQTKKEMTEL

-429 GDVSL
+429 GDVS
-434 RVMLTAS
+434 
-441 GVVSSVTV
+441 
-449 EKPSGS
+449 
-455 RLLDAAAVSA
+455 
-465 VKKWQFNPAMHQGE
+465 
-479 PAASVTTVPIEF
+479 
-491 KLIQSRG
+491 

>member
-15 ALHAAVLSNWHTPFS
+15 ALHAAVLSSWHAPLS

-37 NFENNLD
+37 SFENNLD

-52 TIGDIPTAA
+52 TIGDIPTAS

-67 QSTNISPVEVNE
+67 QPSKISPVEVNK
-79 REQALIHDVKRLSET
+79 REQVLIHDVKRLSET
-94 IFSLEKQFE
+94 IFSLEKELQ
-103 NAHHQ
+103 NTHHE
-108 AQNANHEIEQLTST
+108 AQTANHEIEQLTSA

-127 ETLEAV
+127 ETLGAV
-133 HRSANMTKAGMS
+133 HRSANLAKVSMS
-145 EQISILKAENR
+145 KQISILKAENR
-156 QSQIEKA
+156 QSRIQNT
-163 DLQAQKNQAQFEN
+163 DLQAQKVKVQSEN
-176 TELRSANLSL
+176 TELRSTNLSL

-193 RDASQQSRNELVLE
+193 RDS
-207 RAHSQALD
+207 
-215 HQLNALNTQQETLET
+215 T
-230 SHLDI
+230 
-235 QREANILSE
+235 
-244 QNHGLVIENT
+244 
-254 TLKSQ
+254 
-259 KNQAQSE
+259 
-266 NTELRSANLSLSDLL
+266 
-281 SDARDASQQ
+281 QQ
-290 SQKALVLERAHS
+290 SQKELVLERAHS

-314 QQETLEADR
+314 QQETLEAGR
-323 LSIERETN
+323 LNIQRETN
-331 SLREQNH
+331 SLREQNR
-338 GLVIENTTLKSQN
+338 GLVIENTTLKSQK
-351 SMDREAIQS
+351 SMDGEAIQS
-360 LQNVNSNLKHIL
+360 LQNVNSNLRQML
-372 DQTKKEMTEL
+372 DQTRKEMIEL

-390 QTSRASL
+390 QASQASL

-405 SNPTPAA
+405 KNPTPAA

-441 GVVSSVTV
+441 GVVSSVTI

-455 RLLDAAAVSA
+455 TLLDAAAVSA
-465 VKKWQFNPAMHQGE
+465 VKQWQFNPAMHEGE

>member
-9 ALTASG
+9 ALAASG

-37 NFENNLD
+37 SFENNLD

-52 TIGDIPTAA
+52 TIGDIPTAS

-67 QSTNISPVEVNE
+67 QPSNISPVEVNE

-94 IFSLEKQFE
+94 IFSLEKQLE
-103 NAHHQ
+103 NVHRE
-108 AQNANHEIEQLTST
+108 AQIANHEIGQLTSA
-122 KASLE
+122 KASVE
-127 ETLEAV
+127 QTLTAV
-133 HRSANMTKAGMS
+133 HRSAKLAKVGMS
-145 EQISILKAENR
+145 EQISILKAKNR
-156 QSQIEKA
+156 QSRVENT
-163 DLQAQKNQAQFEN
+163 DLQA
-176 TELRSANLSL
+176 
-186 SDLLSDA
+186 
-193 RDASQQSRNELVLE
+193 
-207 RAHSQALD
+207 
-215 HQLNALNTQQETLET
+215 
-230 SHLDI
+230 
-235 QREANILSE
+235 
-244 QNHGLVIENT
+244 
-254 TLKSQ
+254 Q

-266 NTELRSANLSLSDLL
+266 NTELRSANLALSDLL
-281 SDARDASQQ
+281 SDARDSTQQ
-290 SQKALVLERAHS
+290 SQKELVLERAHS

-314 QQETLEADR
+314 QQEILEASR
-323 LSIERETN
+323 LDIQRETN

-360 LQNVNSNLKHIL
+360 LQNVNSNLKHAL
-372 DQTKKEMTEL
+372 DQTKKEITEL

-455 RLLDAAAVSA
+455 SLLDAAAVSA
-465 VKKWQFNPAMHQGE
+465 VKQWQFNPAMHQGE

>member
-15 ALHAAVLSNWHTPFS
+15 ALHAAVLSNWHTPFL

-52 TIGDIPTAA
+52 TIGDIPTAS

-94 IFSLEKQFE
+94 IFSLEKQLE
-103 NAHHQ
+103 NAHRE

-156 QSQIEKA
+156 QSQIENA
-163 DLQAQKNQAQFEN
+163 DLQAQKNQAQLEN

-193 RDASQQSRNELVLE
+193 RN
-207 RAHSQALD
+207 
-215 HQLNALNTQQETLET
+215 
-230 SHLDI
+230 
-235 QREANILSE
+235 
-244 QNHGLVIENT
+244 
-254 TLKSQ
+254 
-259 KNQAQSE
+259 
-266 NTELRSANLSLSDLL
+266 
-281 SDARDASQQ
+281 ASQQ

-314 QQETLEADR
+314 RQETLEAGR

>member
-9 ALTASG
+9 ALAASG

-37 NFENNLD
+37 SFENNLD

-52 TIGDIPTAA
+52 TIGDIPTAS

-67 QSTNISPVEVNE
+67 QPSNISPVEVNE

-94 IFSLEKQFE
+94 IFSLEKQLE
-103 NAHHQ
+103 NVHRE
-108 AQNANHEIEQLTST
+108 AQIANHEIGQLTSA
-122 KASLE
+122 KASVE
-127 ETLEAV
+127 QTLTAV
-133 HRSANMTKAGMS
+133 HRSAKLAKVGMS
-145 EQISILKAENR
+145 EQISILNAKNR
-156 QSQIEKA
+156 QSRIENT
-163 DLQAQKNQAQFEN
+163 DLQA
-176 TELRSANLSL
+176 
-186 SDLLSDA
+186 
-193 RDASQQSRNELVLE
+193 
-207 RAHSQALD
+207 
-215 HQLNALNTQQETLET
+215 
-230 SHLDI
+230 
-235 QREANILSE
+235 
-244 QNHGLVIENT
+244 
-254 TLKSQ
+254 Q

-266 NTELRSANLSLSDLL
+266 NTELRSANLALSDLL
-281 SDARDASQQ
+281 SDARDSTQQ
-290 SQKALVLERAHS
+290 SQKELVLERAHS

-314 QQETLEADR
+314 QQEILEASR
-323 LSIERETN
+323 LNIQRETN

-360 LQNVNSNLKHIL
+360 LQNVNGNLKHIL

-390 QTSRASL
+390 QTSLASL

-455 RLLDAAAVSA
+455 SLLDAAAVSA
-465 VKKWQFNPAMHQGE
+465 VKQWQFNPAMHQGE

>member
-52 TIGDIPTAA
+52 TIGDIPTAS

-67 QSTNISPVEVNE
+67 QSTNISPVEVNK

-108 AQNANHEIEQLTST
+108 AQIADHEIEQLTST

-127 ETLEAV
+127 KTLEAV

-156 QSQIEKA
+156 QSQIENA
-163 DLQAQKNQAQFEN
+163 DLQAQKNQAQ
-176 TELRSANLSL
+176 L
-186 SDLLSDA
+186 
-193 RDASQQSRNELVLE
+193 
-207 RAHSQALD
+207 
-215 HQLNALNTQQETLET
+215 
-230 SHLDI
+230 
-235 QREANILSE
+235 
-244 QNHGLVIENT
+244 
-254 TLKSQ
+254 
-259 KNQAQSE
+259 E

-465 VKKWQFNPAMHQGE
+465 VKQWQFNPAMHQGE

>member
-9 ALTASG
+9 ALAASG
-15 ALHAAVLSNWHTPFS
+15 AIHAAVLSNWHTPFS

-37 NFENNLD
+37 SFENNLD

-52 TIGDIPTAA
+52 TIGDIPTAS

-67 QSTNISPVEVNE
+67 QPSNISPVEVNE

-94 IFSLEKQFE
+94 IFSLEKQLE
-103 NAHHQ
+103 NVHRE
-108 AQNANHEIEQLTST
+108 AQIANHEIGQLTSA
-122 KASLE
+122 KASVE
-127 ETLEAV
+127 QTLAAV
-133 HRSANMTKAGMS
+133 HRSAKLAKVGMS
-145 EQISILKAENR
+145 EQISILKAKNQQSRVENT
-156 QSQIEKA
+156 
-163 DLQAQKNQAQFEN
+163 DLQA
-176 TELRSANLSL
+176 
-186 SDLLSDA
+186 
-193 RDASQQSRNELVLE
+193 
-207 RAHSQALD
+207 
-215 HQLNALNTQQETLET
+215 
-230 SHLDI
+230 
-235 QREANILSE
+235 
-244 QNHGLVIENT
+244 
-254 TLKSQ
+254 Q

-266 NTELRSANLSLSDLL
+266 NTELRSANLALSDLL
-281 SDARDASQQ
+281 SDARDSTQQ
-290 SQKALVLERAHS
+290 SQKELVLERAHS

-314 QQETLEADR
+314 QQEILEASR
-323 LSIERETN
+323 LNIQRETN

-390 QTSRASL
+390 QTSLASL

-455 RLLDAAAVSA
+455 SLLDAAAVSA
-465 VKKWQFNPAMHQGE
+465 VKQWQFNPAMHQGE